1 MDENIV
7 FAKQNEKDS
16 IDKLMA
22 VRRLYSNAKFINK
35 VNFIFSV
42 IIPVILSLVKVFIS
56 KCDFVFNQS
65 FVPYL
70 GYYGIAVLVF
80 TVMTNGIVS
89 DLKKKAAKIQEMFD
103 CDVLSIKWNDVKLGK
118 KINSLNILKASRYY
132 RKRKKEPVF
141 KNWYFDKEYAF
152 NKNISTL
159 LCQNENIG
167 WDLSQRI
174 ILNRLIMI
182 TLVFSGS
189 FLLGFCFYYDMKV
202 SEFLFYIVFLLPFF
216 RHFYLLFKDNN
227 STIDRCSRVNE
238 NIDKTIELCISGD
251 EKDNLSLDYTIRTIQ
266 DEIYTHR
273 VSSQPVPDIIHK
285 IFRSRNEEQFKQ
297 HFEYYLDKMKNP

>member
-103 CDVLSIKWNDVKLGK
+103 CDVLSIK
-118 KINSLNILKASRYY
+118 
-132 RKRKKEPVF
+132 
-141 KNWYFDKEYAF
+141 
-152 NKNISTL
+152 
-159 LCQNENIG
+159 
-167 WDLSQRI
+167 
-174 ILNRLIMI
+174 
-182 TLVFSGS
+182 
-189 FLLGFCFYYDMKV
+189 
-202 SEFLFYIVFLLPFF
+202 
-216 RHFYLLFKDNN
+216 
-227 STIDRCSRVNE
+227 
-238 NIDKTIELCISGD
+238 
-251 EKDNLSLDYTIRTIQ
+251 
-266 DEIYTHR
+266 
-273 VSSQPVPDIIHK
+273 
-285 IFRSRNEEQFKQ
+285 
-297 HFEYYLDKMKNP
+297 